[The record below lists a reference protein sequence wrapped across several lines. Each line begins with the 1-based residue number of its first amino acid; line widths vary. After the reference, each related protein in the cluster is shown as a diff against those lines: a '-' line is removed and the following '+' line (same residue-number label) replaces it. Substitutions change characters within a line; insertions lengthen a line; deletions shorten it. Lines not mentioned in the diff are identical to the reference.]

1 MITDLLNLTILVLF
15 IIRGFRRPFVALTGV
30 IWVDLYKPQLLSQSF
45 LLERPLSLLMTAFFM
60 VVLMT
65 NLKQVRRP
73 VSNLYIV
80 LIPAFMVWITL
91 STIYSLFPAVAWI
104 KHDVAFKTILFAYF
118 IPFVL
123 TERRHVELFLWVI
136 MGSLGSYMLT
146 AGAKAMLG
154 GGGYGVNLINDH
166 PGMTWNEGST
176 LAAQAISMLPLL
188 YFCASG
194 SLLVEVRK
202 HYKKI
207 LLGFGVCCLMVL
219 IGTQARTG
227 LVALAALV
235 LMTMIYSRHRF
246 KLALLVVLAPLLLFP
261 FLPPEFTDR
270 MSTLSDTKKESSAHG
285 RVVVWRWTFDFA
297 NEHPFFGGGFHAYL
311 ANAGQLGMYSKF
323 DEVEIE
329 AEGGKA
335 FHNIFIEVLG
345 EHGYVGLLM
354 FVAIVVHTLMI
365 SRSLSKDAAAQPW
378 MRLLGLCVFMSLT
391 VYCVGGMFIGV
402 AFYPW
407 IYYMYGLTV
416 SLKNVHRQELAEV
429 KSVKRLGA
437 GRTKSV

>member
-1 MITDLLNLTILVLF
+1 LLILLLF
-15 IIRGFRRPFVALTGV
+15 MLKGFRSPFIALAGV
-30 IWVDLYKPQLLSQSF
+30 IWVDLYKPQLLAQSF
-45 LLERPLSLLMTAFFM
+45 LLEKPLSLLMTAFFM
-60 VVLMT
+60 FVLAT
-65 NLKQVRRP
+65 NMKQVRRP
-73 VSNLYIV
+73 NSGLFIV
-80 LIPAFMVWITL
+80 LVPAFMIWITL
-91 STIYSLFPAVAWI
+91 TTIYSMFPEMAWV

-123 TERRHVELFLWVI
+123 GERKHVELFLWVI

-146 AGAKAMLG
+146 AGAKATLG

-176 LAAQAISMLPLL
+176 LANQAISMLPLL
-188 YFCASG
+188 YFCANG
-194 SLLVEVRK
+194 SLLVLARV
-202 HYKKI
+202 HLKKV
-207 LLGFGVCCLMVL
+207 LFGFGICCFMVL

-227 LVALAALV
+227 LVALAV
-235 LMTMIYSRHRF
+235 LIVMTMVYSKHRL
-246 KLALLVVLAPLLLFP
+246 KLVLLVVLAPLVAFPLLP
-261 FLPPEFTDR
+261 AEFTDR

-297 NEHPFFGGGFHAYL
+297 NEHPIFGGGFYAYL
-311 ANAGQLGMYSKF
+311 ANAGQLGQYSKF

-329 AEGGKA
+329 TEGGKA

-354 FVAIVVHTLMI
+354 FVTIIVHTLLI
-365 SRSLSKDAAAQPW
+365 SRRLSRDSAAPPW
-378 MRLLGLCVFMSLT
+378 MRLLGLCVFVSTT

-416 SLKNVHRQELAEV
+416 SLKNVYRQELVELRAGRPSTGRRV
-429 KSVKRLGA
+429 LGA
-437 GRTKSV
+437 